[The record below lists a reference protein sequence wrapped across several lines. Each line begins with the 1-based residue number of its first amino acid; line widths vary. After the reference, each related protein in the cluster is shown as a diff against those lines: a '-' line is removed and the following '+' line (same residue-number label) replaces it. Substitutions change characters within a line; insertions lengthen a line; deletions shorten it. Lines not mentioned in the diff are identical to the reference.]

1 MFNVASFLGV
11 VLSIIIFFLFCGLI
25 LLYFALLIARLYSY
39 DKFVIQ
45 TVSFK
50 TYIKNFLFDCLGV
63 LIIFGLIYFLGFAI
77 SKEKIEVADIPHSVQ
92 YIVPQDNKYYESYT
106 VGEDNDILKYRWFYK
121 SSSGK
126 IKNQSA
132 SSTQTYFYTTKDEE
146 KPRAEWFKVKEKS
159 LLFYTEKQIV
169 NVYLPE

>member
-1 MFNVASFLGV
+1 MFDLMSFWGV
-11 VLSIIIFFLFCGLI
+11 ILSIIIFSLFCGLI
-25 LLYFALLIARLYSY
+25 ILFLALLIARLYSY

-77 SKEKIEVADIPHSVQ
+77 SKEKVEVADIPHSVQ
-92 YIVPQDNKYYESYT
+92 YIIPQDNKYYESYT

-121 SSSGK
+121 SSSGE
-126 IKNQSA
+126 IK
-132 SSTQTYFYTTKDEE
+132 T
-146 KPRAEWFKVKEKS
+146 
-159 LLFYTEKQIV
+159 
-169 NVYLPE
+169 